1 MKRIENSLDVAD
13 EDVVVE
19 VSTLIVVEAVITM
32 VETITRT
39 AVITTLGVVVIGRMA
54 VTAVVLVALGNI
66 IPPTTTITTTIR
78 VEARIP
84 TLRTIHTHRTNRTII
99 RTTLNP
105 EDLHHHTITMV
116 VDLITRTVEVLKEVV
131 VALQEAAETTTVVS
145 LVVVAIK
152 TAVASTRVVTTI
164 KAALVVTIREA
175 TVVMVRPTTMA
186 DTTTTLMLTPVM
198 AVIAVA
204 TTQDRVRAMVDMVE
218 ELLEVTV
225 TEEGAEEDHDTNSV
239 IPCIIH
245 TLFVR
250 DLTRYSVHYLTFSP
264 IYFASQCTLV
274 QLHILLG
281 LFARDTTI
289 SMS

>member
-1 MKRIENSLDVAD
+1 MAD
-13 EDVVVE
+13 EDGVVE
-19 VSTLIVVEAVITM
+19 VSTPIVVEAVITM

-39 AVITTLGVVVIGRMA
+39 AVITTLGVVVIGRMV
-54 VTAVVLVALGNI
+54 VTVVVLVALDNTT
-66 IPPTTTITTTIR
+66 PPTTTTTTIR
-78 VEARIP
+78 VEARIR
-84 TLRTIHTHRTNRTII
+84 TLRTIHTRRTNRTII
-99 RTTLNP
+99 PITLNP

-116 VDLITRTVEVLKEVV
+116 ADLITRMVEVLKEVV
-131 VALQEAAETTTVVS
+131 VALQEAAETTTVVA

-198 AVIAVA
+198 AVMVVA
-204 TTQDRVRAMVDMVE
+204 TTEDRIRAMVDMVE

-225 TEEGAEEDHDTNSV
+225 TEDGAEEDRDTNSV

>member
-1 MKRIENSLDVAD
+1 MAD
-13 EDVVVE
+13 EDGVVE
-19 VSTLIVVEAVITM
+19 VSTPIVVEAVITM

-54 VTAVVLVALGNI
+54 VTAVVLVALDNT
-66 IPPTTTITTTIR
+66 IPPTIITITIR

-84 TLRTIHTHRTNRTII
+84 TLRTIHTNRTNRTII
-99 RTTLNP
+99 LITPNP
-105 EDLHHHTITMV
+105 EDLHHHTITME
-116 VDLITRTVEVLKEVV
+116 VDLITRTAEVLKEVV
-131 VALQEAAETTTVVS
+131 VALQEAAETTTVVA
-145 LVVVAIK
+145 LVVVVIK

-198 AVIAVA
+198 AVMAVA

-225 TEEGAEEDHDTNSV
+225 TEDGAEEDHDTNSV